1 MKHRIGLILT
11 IATLA
16 AFILGGCATPQY
28 PIKLAQETLTPQ
40 SGKIGIAMGPI
51 PKADTYY
58 THFVDGNCLLCLG
71 VVSTTSGKLTAHT
84 QTLSGED
91 LLKLKGELSSL
102 LGEQG
107 IQTQVIKETINI
119 QALPDFKGKETNI
132 AHKDFTTLRTKYNID
147 KLIVITINTLGFVRT
162 YYAYFP
168 TGEPQGA
175 LQGIGYM
182 VDLASNRY
190 EWYQPVTILRSAAGD
205 WDEPPQFPS
214 LTDAYFRAMEAGKKE
229 FMKPFAPPETAPNN
243 RAQ

>member
-1 MKHRIGLILT
+1 MKHRISLILA

-28 PIKLAQETLTPQ
+28 PDKLALETLTPQ
-40 SGKIGIAMGPI
+40 SGRIGIAMGPI
-51 PKADTYY
+51 PKADIY
-58 THFVDGNCLLCLG
+58 FPGVSCSLCP
-71 VVSTTSGKLTAHT
+71 TPNAKLIAHA
-84 QTLSGED
+84 QTLPSEN

-107 IQTQVIKETINI
+107 VQTQIIKETINI
-119 QALPDFKGKETNI
+119 QALPGFKAKETNI
-132 AHKDFTTLRTKYNID
+132 ARKDFTALRTKYNID
-147 KLIVITINTLGFVRT
+147 KLIVITINTLGFVRR
-162 YYAYFP
+162 YYANAAPF
-168 TGEPQGA
+168 GEPQGV

-190 EWYQPVTILRSAAGD
+190 EWYWPVSVFRSTAGD
-205 WDEPPQFPS
+205 WDEPPQFPR
-214 LTDAYFRAMEAGKKE
+214 LTSAYFRALEAGKKE